1 MEQPSLEERLRQ
13 EMLDMVARRETF
25 LTLAETRQQFDLYMT
40 AWKDGIN
47 GYKQGSSTLREIGMD
62 GIYEDFELA
71 KQFLKIGRYIDA
83 LTTLEILL
91 GRPFPGES
99 GYEQTYRNEGR
110 KMDFTTSSEGN
121 KGVIE
126 KFVVDVVLATHNS
139 QRPSRKTVRQLYD
152 ELSGL
157 DIKDAAI
164 YQLHIFDSEPPIDLP
179 SGILGRIE
187 ESYIRDILGRIA
199 EHYVQT
205 QLSCKHLSGV
215 YSCEQPVT
223 LSSTPRLDKMNSKL
237 SYLFRIEGSC
247 PETEHEFEGLIDMG
261 LGHVNGYEP
270 ISVPGERPT

>member
-99 GYEQTYRNEGR
+99 GYE
-110 KMDFTTSSEGN
+110 
-121 KGVIE
+121 
-126 KFVVDVVLATHNS
+126 
-139 QRPSRKTVRQLYD
+139 
-152 ELSGL
+152 
-157 DIKDAAI
+157 
-164 YQLHIFDSEPPIDLP
+164 
-179 SGILGRIE
+179 
-187 ESYIRDILGRIA
+187 
-199 EHYVQT
+199 
-205 QLSCKHLSGV
+205 
-215 YSCEQPVT
+215 
-223 LSSTPRLDKMNSKL
+223 
-237 SYLFRIEGSC
+237 
-247 PETEHEFEGLIDMG
+247 
-261 LGHVNGYEP
+261 
-270 ISVPGERPT
+270 